1 MKYLFIIPS
10 FYGFIS
16 FSLFYLLYRIK
27 LLPYRAT
34 YCEMD
39 IICLFTILLFLF
51 SFFCF
56 YRYYRVTLNTISDG
70 KPYPFMS
77 LMIFFYVIGM
87 LGYVLYFRECIGY
100 FGSLNSF
107 FINLVYSGSEIRKA
121 TGKVETQSIILTYF
135 AWVASGVSIF
145 YYLRGKL
152 SFFWIICAILHWLL
166 NLLFVA
172 RSRLFMI
179 LLMSC
184 IIAIPI
190 LLQKKSLKSLL
201 VKGVC
206 ISFFLIFIFNIIG
219 IWVGKISFEGDSFS
233 RDTIL
238 PPFLQSFYYYSTSG
252 FAYLNELIG
261 DDMYTGEPIRIFN
274 PIYKLLNMMGITN
287 VDIPD
292 TILDFITVT
301 SDGNVT
307 NVGTFLEPFWSDGG
321 ILYVLIGVIVHS
333 FFFDLLGCLYLK
345 INNGISFYAWS
356 FLCFTN
362 LFICFAPRYNTMYFY
377 IFLLL
382 PFLLGRGIFAVK

>member
-1 MKYLFIIPS
+1 MYL
-10 FYGFIS
+10 
-16 FSLFYLLYRIK
+16 
-27 LLPYRAT
+27 
-34 YCEMD
+34 
-39 IICLFTILLFLF
+39 
-51 SFFCF
+51 
-56 YRYYRVTLNTISDG
+56 
-70 KPYPFMS
+70 
-77 LMIFFYVIGM
+77 IFFD
-87 LGYVLYFRECIGY
+87 
-100 FGSLNSF
+100 
-107 FINLVYSGSEIRKA
+107 
-121 TGKVETQSIILTYF
+121 
-135 AWVASGVSIF
+135 
-145 YYLRGKL
+145 
-152 SFFWIICAILHWLL
+152 
-166 NLLFVA
+166 
-172 RSRLFMI
+172 
-179 LLMSC
+179 
-184 IIAIPI
+184 
-190 LLQKKSLKSLL
+190 
-201 VKGVC
+201 
-206 ISFFLIFIFNIIG
+206 IFNIIG